1 MKVAIYGKYYLNSTE
16 PIINDIFM
24 FFNNNG
30 VEMIIEAA
38 FLKIL
43 HEKKII
49 QKEYKTFTSH
59 KELDSSFDML
69 ISIGGDGSILR
80 AADLVRN
87 SGVPILGINA
97 GRLGFLAT
105 VQKEN
110 IAEFMQFI
118 INKKY
123 TISKRTLLSLSC
135 TPSNTAVE
143 EINFAMNEISVSR
156 KDTTSMITI
165 ETYLNKE
172 FLNSYWA
179 DGLIIAT
186 PTGSTG
192 YSMSCGGPILTPDV
206 KGLVITPIAPHNLN
220 ARPLVI
226 PDETEIRLKVSG
238 REKNYLVSLDSRIT
252 SVKNETILIIK
263 KTPFQI
269 NMVEINRGDN
279 YYICIQFLF
288 KNVQTFPSFIFSTY
302 YGNERTNS
310 RVWHI
315 SWRK

>member
-69 ISIGGDGSILR
+69 ISIGGDGTILR
-80 AADLVRN
+80 AAGLVRN

-269 NMVEINRGDN
+269 NMVEIPEET
-279 YYICIQFLF
+279 FL
-288 KNVQTFPSFIFSTY
+288 KTL
-302 YGNERTNS
+302 RTKLFWGEDRRN
-310 RVWHI
+310 
-315 SWRK
+315 